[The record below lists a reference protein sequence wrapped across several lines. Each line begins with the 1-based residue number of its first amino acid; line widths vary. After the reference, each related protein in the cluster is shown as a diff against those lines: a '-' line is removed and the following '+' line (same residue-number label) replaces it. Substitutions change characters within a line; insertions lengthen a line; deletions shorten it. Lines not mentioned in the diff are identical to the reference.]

1 MQLFYKF
8 FLKSIKL
15 PLANA
20 ERNLSQSQN
29 NALAGI
35 LLVIVK
41 NVQRLSLFTNSIKF
55 CTLNW
60 QEHIISDPKVL
71 IGKPIIKRT
80 RISVELILEL
90 FSLGWKENQISDAY
104 PSISAESLRAVFAYL
119 KDGIQKELYFSIP
132 A

>member
-1 MQLFYKF
+1 M
-8 FLKSIKL
+8 
-15 PLANA
+15 
-20 ERNLSQSQN
+20 
-29 NALAGI
+29 
-35 LLVIVK
+35 
-41 NVQRLSLFTNSIKF
+41 
-55 CTLNW
+55 NW

-119 KDGIQKELYFSIP
+119 KDGIQKEFYFSIP